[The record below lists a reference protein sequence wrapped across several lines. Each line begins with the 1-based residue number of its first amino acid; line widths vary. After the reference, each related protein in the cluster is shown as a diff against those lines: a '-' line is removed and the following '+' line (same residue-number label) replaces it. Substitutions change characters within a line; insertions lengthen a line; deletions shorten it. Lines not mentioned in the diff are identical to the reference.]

1 MKSIIILISLL
12 FLFAC
17 GQVQYIGSFK
27 YTPLP
32 DVNVKLVLV
41 ELIKGSGQYSTVHF
55 EYFINNNSNES
66 IKLTA
71 NNVKAIINGT
81 QTADTKYNSL
91 ASVPNAEFEIDKRES
106 QHKLF
111 FVIES
116 KALSK
121 GIHDFKMVDLG
132 LSIYQN
138 DGSA

>member
-1 MKSIIILISLL
+1 
-12 FLFAC
+12 
-17 GQVQYIGSFK
+17 
-27 YTPLP
+27 
-32 DVNVKLVLV
+32 LVLV

-66 IKLTA
+66 LKLTA

-91 ASVPNAEFEIDKRES
+91 ASVPDAEFEIDKRES

-111 FVIES
+111 FIIES

-121 GIHDFKMVDLG
+121 GIHDFKMVDFG
-132 LSIYQN
+132 LSIYKN